1 MAWARSPLGLR
12 GTLTASSQ
20 TCHLLSGN
28 SGASGMVHALPVY
41 PFHQSILAPSASG
54 ELASSLSA
62 MVTEIS
68 SQVFSLPQTHVQA
81 ELLKFLF
88 GKCFSYCFF
97 SQIITFSNPLP
108 WDIRA
113 CQLPSLLLWSQCS
126 PNSWNICL
134 VPLLCSW
141 PPSRY
146 PHLKKKKVQLI
157 LPLVSI
163 SRTKKYH
170 FSYKIFTEEKES
182 DKMILG
188 EFKATQT
195 KERQTPLV

>member
-12 GTLTASSQ
+12 GTLTACSQ

-97 SQIITFSNPLP
+97 SQIITFSNPLL
-108 WDIRA
+108 WDIYA
-113 CQLPSLLLWSQCS
+113 CQLPSLLLWSQCL
-126 PNSWNICL
+126 PNSWSICL

-141 PPSRY
+141 PLTWY
-146 PHLKKKKVQLI
+146 PHFKKKVQLI

-170 FSYKIFTEEKES
+170 FSYKIFTEEKEN

-188 EFKATQT
+188 ECKAAQT
-195 KERQTPLV
+195 KARQTPLV